1 MSVVALRR
9 PAAQQRVQP
18 GDDLLERER
27 LHDVVVGAR
36 LQPRHPVADLVARR
50 EDAHRQV
57 VPGRAQAP
65 QHLQPVEVG
74 HRHVEQHHGRVDLLD
89 GGERGT
95 AARGGHHLEPL
106 EPEPGA
112 DGPPDARVVVHE
124 QHDRGLPAGVSHS

>member
-9 PAAQQRVQP
+9 PAAQERVQP

-36 LQPRHPVADLVARR
+36 LQPRDPVADLVARR

-57 VPGRAQAP
+57 VSGPAQAP
-65 QHLQPVEVG
+65 QDLQPVEVG
-74 HRHVEQHHGRVDLLD
+74 HRHVEQHHGRLDLLD
-89 GGERGT
+89 GGERGS

-106 EPEPGA
+106 EPEPGT